1 MPGGKNPEADFC
13 NRLLNVKVNKP
24 ADGLETKSPSRN
36 TNQVTVVRL
45 QTIMNS
51 CNLKST
57 NPETGS
63 SLPQAVYYSLRCF
76 LLERR
81 EMANAAKNTGV
92 PPRGSL
98 NPQTS
103 HASDSNLIYQ
113 SPSADQSSQPA
124 SGLPTKSG
132 SGPVVKQ
139 EEDGA
144 SGHGGDPSQGG
155 GSAQGGD
162 SSQGPEAAAL
172 PKGSLAH
179 AAKAAFDLAKEV
191 MEKLR

>member
-1 MPGGKNPEADFC
+1 
-13 NRLLNVKVNKP
+13 
-24 ADGLETKSPSRN
+24 
-36 TNQVTVVRL
+36 
-45 QTIMNS
+45 
-51 CNLKST
+51 
-57 NPETGS
+57 
-63 SLPQAVYYSLRCF
+63 
-76 LLERR
+76 
-81 EMANAAKNTGV
+81 MANAAKNTGV

-98 NPQTS
+98 NPQSS
-103 HASDSNLIYQ
+103 HASDGNLNYQ
-113 SPSADQSSQPA
+113 SPGTHSADQSSQPA

-155 GSAQGGD
+155 GSTQGGD